1 MNRDKHPHAA
11 GQTLGIAN
19 DPVVTLTPAPTPVP
33 KTVSE
38 MRDEARRCLET
49 AKTTAEPE
57 VRTRPSAPMRARG
70 ARGLPA
76 RSLASIKYGRQASG
90 RVGWSGRCATAACP
104 AGYRRS

>member
-57 VRTRPSAPMRARG
+57 VRTHLLRRAVE
-70 ARGLPA
+70 
-76 RSLASIKYGRQASG
+76 LASQAEMLQDQE
-90 RVGWSGRCATAACP
+90 RCLGVHP
-104 AGYRRS
+104 NNRDGV